1 MSDKGTARHA
11 ALPSPAMLIVDAY
24 NVLHVTGVLPPE
36 LAGLEAPDL
45 ADLIAQSRWGRHQAI
60 VQCDGTKPRDVR
72 AVDRGSVRVSY
83 AGGGASADAA
93 IERLVNESSHPRRIT
108 VVSNDREVQRAARR
122 RGARVLRADDF
133 LRQLAAD
140 AARAPRGRRS
150 VAKRDPGPLT
160 PRQVEAWLRY
170 FGIDPEE

>member
-1 MSDKGTARHA
+1 
-11 ALPSPAMLIVDAY
+11 MLIVDAY

-45 ADLIAQSRWGRHQAI
+45 ADLIAMSRWGRHQAI
-60 VQCDGTKPRDVR
+60 VMCDGTRPKDMR
-72 AVDRGSVRVSY
+72 AVERGSVRVTY

-93 IERLVNESSHPRRIT
+93 IERLVDESSHPRRLT
-108 VVSNDREVQRAARR
+108 VVSNDREVQRSARR
-122 RGARVLRADDF
+122 RGAKVLRSDDF
-133 LRQLAAD
+133 LRQLATD

-150 VAKRDPGPLT
+150 VARRDPGPLSS
-160 PRQVEAWLRY
+160 RQVDAWLRY